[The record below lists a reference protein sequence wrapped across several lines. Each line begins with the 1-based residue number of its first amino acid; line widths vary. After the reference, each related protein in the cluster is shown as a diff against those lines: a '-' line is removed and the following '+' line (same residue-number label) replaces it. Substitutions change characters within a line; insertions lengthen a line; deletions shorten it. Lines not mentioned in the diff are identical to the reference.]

1 MNDIASTPQVNHDR
15 RTSAGQDEPTLR
27 PARQQANKIEG
38 FMLVSTKGPDKPA
51 GKETGSVRVYTKL
64 RDEILRVQLA
74 PGSPLDEVGLSERFE
89 MSRSPIREALVRL
102 SSEGLVVILP
112 NRSTIVAP
120 MDFQR
125 IPEFLDALDLLQ
137 RVVTRLAALHRT
149 AADFER
155 IVKTQKAYEEGVGQS
170 IASGDSITMIERN
183 YDFHMAIAS
192 AGRNQYFMDLY
203 RRLLEEGRRMLHF
216 HFEYQALDPE
226 ISVGRMAADHTQMVA
241 AIEARDGD
249 AAEHIAHLHAM
260 QFRGRFMQYLDRNL
274 TQKMQLDYRS
284 GGKPANIDRVSTPA

>member
-1 MNDIASTPQVNHDR
+1 MLELAKDR
-15 RTSAGQDEPTLR
+15 DKR
-27 PARQQANKIEG
+27 P
-38 FMLVSTKGPDKPA
+38 
-51 GKETGSVRVYTKL
+51 GKATGSSKVYTKL
-64 RDEILRVQLA
+64 REEILRLQLT
-74 PGSPLDEVGLSERFE
+74 PGSPLDEVGLSDRFE

-149 AADFER
+149 ASELKQ
-155 IVKTQKAYEEGVGQS
+155 IVKAQKGYERAIAQS
-170 IASGDSITMIERN
+170 IASGDSLGMIEKN
-183 YDFHMAIAS
+183 YDFHMTIAG

-216 HFEYQALDPE
+216 HFEYEALDPD
-226 ISVGRMAADHTQMVA
+226 ISVERMAAQHTQIVT
-241 AIEARDGD
+241 AIEARDAD

-260 QFRGRFMQYLDRNL
+260 QFKGRFLQFLGRNL
-274 TQKMQLDYRS
+274 TQEMQLDLRDDKNLVETH
-284 GGKPANIDRVSTPA
+284 GPGR